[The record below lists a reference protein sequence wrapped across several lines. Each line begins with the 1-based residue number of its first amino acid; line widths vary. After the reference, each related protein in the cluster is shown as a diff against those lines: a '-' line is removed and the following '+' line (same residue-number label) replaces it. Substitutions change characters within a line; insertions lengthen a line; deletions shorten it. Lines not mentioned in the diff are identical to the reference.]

1 MVSEDLS
8 VFGAIDD
15 DLHGV
20 TLPRIFT
27 PPLRPLTRETSNGF
41 AVIAFAEIMLHVHL
55 YPWQQWLLVH
65 ALELLEDGSY
75 RFRKVIVLVARQ
87 NGKTTLMGVLAA
99 WWLFVD
105 SNKHP
110 DRVPPVKFLVDGAAQ
125 TLDNAKGPYNQ
136 VKEWCNPQ
144 PSTDEEADLVI
155 PDLAAMTQKFV
166 NTNGEEAIITR
177 SKARYIVRADKNI
190 RAKSAARV
198 VFDELREQHTD
209 DGWNAVSQTTKAV
222 WSSQLWGI
230 SNAGDYRSVAL
241 RKQVDKGRKLVDE
254 WTRLS
259 ADGGNPAD
267 VFLSGEQDGSFGYFE
282 WSAPDKCPVDD
293 ADAIRQANPSLGY
306 GPMTVASVRSDI
318 DGMTE
323 AAFRTE
329 VLCQWVTADIV
340 PYINPKLW
348 AHGTDGASCIPAE
361 NRVVLAVDTS
371 ADRQTT
377 YVAAAGLRA
386 DGLPHVELIA
396 RRDGM
401 LWVPHFLDLLRESW
415 PSICEIAVQS
425 KGCPAVDFIDPLTE
439 KGWNVHLIEGF
450 RLGAC
455 CGRFLDRVREG
466 KLRHLPQPAIEQQV
480 SVAVTRRLG
489 EVEVWDRAKSAL
501 QISGLI
507 AESEALYALE
517 TMQAVDAEPVK
528 ASAYSGHGLMIL

>member
-1 MVSEDLS
+1 MAAENLE
-8 VFGAIDD
+8 VFGAVDD
-15 DLHGV
+15 ERHGV

-110 DRVPPVKFLVDGAAQ
+110 DRVPPVKFLVVGAAQ

-198 VFDELREQHTD
+198 VFDELREQHND

-254 WTRLS
+254 WTHLS
-259 ADGGNPAD
+259 ADGGDPAD

-306 GPMTVASVRSDI
+306 GPMTVMSVRSDI

-329 VLCQWVTADIV
+329 VLCQWVTADII
-340 PYINPKLW
+340 PFISPKMW
-348 AHGTDGASCIPAE
+348 ASGIDSRSTIPNE
-361 NRVVLAVDTS
+361 NRVVLSVDTS
-371 ADRQTT
+371 ADRKTT
-377 YVAAAGLRA
+377 YVAAAGIRA

-401 LWVPHFLDLLRESW
+401 LWVPHYLDLFAGALAAYHGDRRAGQRLSGSGFHR
-415 PSICEIAVQS
+415 PIDR
-425 KGCPAVDFIDPLTE
+425 KRVD
-439 KGWNVHLIEGF
+439 
-450 RLGAC
+450 GAS
-455 CGRFLDRVREG
+455 
-466 KLRHLPQPAIEQQV
+466 H
-480 SVAVTRRLG
+480 RRLPVG
-489 EVEVWDRAKSAL
+489 RVLRSFPRPRA
-501 QISGLI
+501 
-507 AESEALYALE
+507 
-517 TMQAVDAEPVK
+517 
-528 ASAYSGHGLMIL
+528 

>member
-1 MVSEDLS
+1 M
-8 VFGAIDD
+8 
-15 DLHGV
+15 
-20 TLPRIFT
+20 
-27 PPLRPLTRETSNGF
+27 
-41 AVIAFAEIMLHVHL
+41 
-55 YPWQQWLLVH
+55 
-65 ALELLEDGSY
+65 
-75 RFRKVIVLVARQ
+75 
-87 NGKTTLMGVLAA
+87 
-99 WWLFVD
+99 
-105 SNKHP
+105 
-110 DRVPPVKFLVDGAAQ
+110 
-125 TLDNAKGPYNQ
+125 
-136 VKEWCNPQ
+136 
-144 PSTDEEADLVI
+144 
-155 PDLAAMTQKFV
+155 
-166 NTNGEEAIITR
+166 
-177 SKARYIVRADKNI
+177 
-190 RAKSAARV
+190 
-198 VFDELREQHTD
+198 
-209 DGWNAVSQTTKAV
+209 
-222 WSSQLWGI
+222 
-230 SNAGDYRSVAL
+230 AL

-293 ADAIRQANPSLGY
+293 AAAIRQANPSLGY

-329 VLCQWVTADIV
+329 VLCQWVTADIT
-340 PYINPKLW
+340 PYVNPKLW
-348 AHGTDGASCIPAE
+348 AHGTDNASCIPDD

-415 PSICEIAVQS
+415 PNVCEIAVQS
-425 KGCPAVDFIDPLTE
+425 KGCPAVDFIVPLTE

-517 TMQAVDAEPVK
+517 TMQVEAETPKYSPSVTHFAVV
-528 ASAYSGHGLMIL
+528 

>member
-1 MVSEDLS
+1 MASEDLT
-8 VFGAIDD
+8 VFGAVDD
-15 DLHGV
+15 AKHGV

-27 PPLRPLTRETSNGF
+27 PPLRPLTKETSNGF

-110 DRVPPVKFLVDGAAQ
+110 DRVPPVKFLVVGAAQ

-136 VKEWCNPQ
+136 LKEWVNPR
-144 PSTDEEADLVI
+144 PETEEESDLVI
-155 PDLAAMTQKFV
+155 PELQQMTQKFI
-166 NTNGEEAIITR
+166 NTNGEEAIVLK
-177 SKARYIVRADKNI
+177 SKAKYIVRADKNI

-198 VFDELREQHTD
+198 IFDELREQHTD

-241 RKQVDKGRKLVDE
+241 RKQVDKGRKLVDA
-254 WTRLS
+254 WHQYI
-259 ADGGNPAD
+259 ADGVDAAEAFVN
-267 VFLSGEQDGSFGYFE
+267 GEQDASFGYFE

-293 ADAIRQANPSLGY
+293 IDAIRQANPSLGY

-329 VLCQWVTADIV
+329 VLCQWVTADII
-340 PYINPKLW
+340 PFINPKLW
-348 AHGTDGASCIPAE
+348 AHGIDATSLIPTDG
-361 NRVVLAVDTS
+361 RVVLAVDTS

-401 LWVPHFLDLLRESW
+401 LWVPHYLDLLHENW

-425 KGCPAVDFIDPLTE
+425 KGCPTVDFMDPLTE
-439 KGWNVHLIEGF
+439 KGWTVHLIEGF

-466 KLRHLPQPAIEQQV
+466 KLRHLPQPAIDQQV
-480 SVAVTRRLG
+480 AVAVTRRLG
-489 EVEVWDRAKSAL
+489 EVEVWDRSKSAL

-517 TMQAVDAEPVK
+517 TMQIEHDKPKYTPSVGVK
-528 ASAYSGHGLMIL
+528 IRF